1 MSTSVRN
8 IISRPEKYEAISE
21 GKVFRQG
28 HKYDILSEGVA
39 YMLIRCD
46 RLYAYMLLSAVA
58 DGDVEIEFLAAPTV
72 ADTGDPEPSGNFNFN
87 AGRISLTTWFTA
99 PDITAEGI
107 HLASTSILGGS
118 GSAPGT
124 ATKST
129 STMTDFDVVLIPNVD
144 FLLKFS
150 NNAGRDIQLMFESV
164 YKERKYDKSNLLQL
178 LVPCSTLYP
187 SSTLY
192 PNIYV
197 C

>member
-1 MSTSVRN
+1 VSTSVRN
-8 IISRPEKYEAISE
+8 VVSRPEKYAAIDE

-28 HKYDILSEGVA
+28 HKYDIPIDGVA

-46 RLYAYMLLSAVA
+46 RLYIHVLLNAVA

-72 ADTGDPEPSGNFNFN
+72 ADAGNPEPSGNFNFN
-87 AGRISLTTWFTA
+87 AGRVSVTTWFTT

-118 GSAPGT
+118 GLGTPAGAKSSA
-124 ATKST
+124 
-129 STMTDFDVVLIPNVD
+129 TMSEFDVVLIPNVD

-150 NNAGRDIQLMFESV
+150 NEAGRTVQLMFEAV
-164 YKERKYDKSNLLQL
+164 YKERKYDHSNYLQL

-187 SSTLY
+187 SSSLY